1 MASEVS
7 DVMAQHVIAVGG
19 PCANAVAAE
28 LLGST
33 SENCFDGFE
42 RGKAMIKLVEHA
54 NGNVGMVVA
63 GYSAADTRKAARVV
77 AQYADWQ
84 KKGMFTGTS
93 LEITP
98 TTYNSISVS
107 PSGN

>member
-1 MASEVS
+1 MV
-7 DVMAQHVIAVGG
+7 
-19 PCANAVAAE
+19 
-28 LLGST
+28 
-33 SENCFDGFE
+33 
-42 RGKAMIKLVEHA
+42 KLVEHS

-77 AQYADWQ
+77 AEYKLWMD
-84 KKGMFTGTS
+84 KGMFTGTS

-107 PSGN
+107 PSGGNLRG